1 MDVKQFISSGIIEMY
16 ASGLATEEE
25 IQQVEAAMHYSREV
39 LSAVESCLHDMELYV
54 LMQAVQPPPDLRT
67 VVLNADLDMI
77 PAAKAAGSGQ
87 RPADCN

>member
-1 MDVKQFISSGIIEMY
+1 MY

-25 IQQVEAAMHYSREV
+25 IQQVEAAMQYSGEV

-67 VVLNADLDMI
+67 MVLNADLDMI